1 MKTAEIVSD
10 ASEDGV
16 VGINNRVTVYFVDDD
31 EEETYKL
38 VTSVRGNS
46 LTGYIS
52 IESPIGKAIMGHR
65 VGDTVSVTVSE
76 TYSYDVE
83 IRKIVNSHDDEADKI
98 RSY

>member
-1 MKTAEIVSD
+1 M
-10 ASEDGV
+10 
-16 VGINNRVTVYFVDDD
+16 TVYFVDDD

-52 IESPIGKAIMGHR
+52 IESPIGKAIIGHR
-65 VGDTVSVTVSE
+65 VGDTVSVKVSE
-76 TYSYDVE
+76 TYSYDVK
-83 IRKIVNSHDDEADKI
+83 IREIVNSHDDKDDKI